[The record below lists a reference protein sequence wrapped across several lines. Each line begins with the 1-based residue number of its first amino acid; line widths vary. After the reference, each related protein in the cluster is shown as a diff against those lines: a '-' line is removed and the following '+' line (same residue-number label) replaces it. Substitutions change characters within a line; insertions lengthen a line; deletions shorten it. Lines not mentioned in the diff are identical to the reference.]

1 MISRELL
8 VQRAKDIRDRIDPL
22 TTQLTMK
29 TTLITAALLGMATC
43 APAAAELNVKQMLI
57 MNDRANKNNA
67 NTTESVL
74 GESTTGK
81 GARATLPSSR
91 STRLARLFARTG

>member
-1 MISRELL
+1 
-8 VQRAKDIRDRIDPL
+8 
-22 TTQLTMK
+22 MK

-43 APAAAELNVKQMLI
+43 ASAAAELNVKQMLI

-74 GESTTGK
+74 GESNTGK
-81 GARATLPSSR
+81 GARATLPSSH